1 MLPTCPV
8 HLMLFDFFILKIYDE
23 GYKLW
28 NSSLYTLLQ
37 SPVTSLILGPN
48 ILFSN
53 LFSNTLNPRSSLY
66 VTDKVL
72 HPYKQTDKII
82 LIRFDKFQSFRF
94 QVTGKSSVH
103 FRTHELLKPQRT
115 YTV

>member
-1 MLPTCPV
+1 MLSTCPV
-8 HLMLFDFFILKIYDE
+8 HLMLFDFFILNIYDE

-28 NSSLYTLLQ
+28 SSSLYTFLQ

-53 LFSNTLNPRSSLY
+53 LFSNALNLCSSPH
-66 VTDKVL
+66 VRDKVL

-82 LIRFDKFQSFRF
+82 LIRFDKF
-94 QVTGKSSVH
+94 
-103 FRTHELLKPQRT
+103 
-115 YTV
+115 